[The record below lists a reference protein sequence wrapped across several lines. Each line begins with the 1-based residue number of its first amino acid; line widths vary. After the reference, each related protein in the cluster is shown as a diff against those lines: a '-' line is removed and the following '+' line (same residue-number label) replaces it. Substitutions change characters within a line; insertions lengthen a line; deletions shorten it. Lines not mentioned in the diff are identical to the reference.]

1 MWIASNL
8 IVFHFIVDSIPDS
21 PSSNNTTRDVQAV
34 PRHSY
39 VNDDAA
45 YESPDYV
52 IKNIERN
59 EAESKPEISTDQ
71 DSSTYMSLK
80 DNREPENFYQ
90 SLQPPGRRP
99 DPRHTNF
106 SGH

>member
-1 MWIASNL
+1 MRGI
-8 IVFHFIVDSIPDS
+8 
-21 PSSNNTTRDVQAV
+21 QAA

-45 YESPDYV
+45 YESPDYAV
-52 IKNIERN
+52 KSIERN

-99 DPRHTNF
+99 DLRHTKGGDDHAVEYENAAFNANF
-106 SGH
+106 SGHDGKVV